1 MRATATYPAYAAP
14 RLGPA
19 LKLWLNTTAWVARVA
34 ARAALEGLLAITK
47 ARILIERGDNPLRR
61 LRRF

>member
-34 ARAALEGLLAITK
+34 ARAALELAITK